1 MLNELLLLLYF
12 LLFWQTLSCRSKIQE
27 GMIYFYQAKEDLCV
41 SLRRRE
47 SGYFLS
53 VLQRQKGFR
62 SFTMYGILL
71 VLFIFRNLLSIRFSF
86 VTYHRPPVER
96 CHALLC
102 GLDTTI
108 CLRLY
113 VGRV

>member
-1 MLNELLLLLYF
+1 MLNKLLLF
-12 LLFWQTLSCRSKIQE
+12 FFWLSCRSEIQE

-41 SLRRRE
+41 SLRRIE

-53 VLQRQKGFR
+53 QFYNDKEDLEDC
-62 SFTMYGILL
+62 FTMYGILL

-108 CLRLY
+108 CLRVY